1 MEQFHWITC
10 FSWFES
16 ELISGKFLNDYEYIS
31 QSLNMNTVLYSLKY
45 GNFEIVGSLFRYP

>member
-1 MEQFHWITC
+1 MEQFDWITC

-31 QSLNMNTVLYSLKY
+31 QSLNMNTVLYSLKS